1 MRIGIDIGASKIEA
15 VALASDGGIAARHR
29 LPTPPVYADTL
40 VAIACLVAR
49 SETTI
54 GARASVGIG
63 FPGRIDK
70 ATGRLRSSTALDGQ
84 HFHADIAATLDRSVR
99 IANDAACFTL
109 SEAADGAGAGRRTV
123 FGVII
128 GTGCG
133 GGVAVDGKLLDGP
146 NGVAGEWG
154 HSPFPFADA
163 AEFPPPRCWCGRIGC
178 NETML
183 AGPALARDA
192 DGPAARDASA
202 LPARA
207 AAGDVGAQAA
217 LDRHAERLA
226 RALGWVVN
234 LIDPDAIVLGGGLSN
249 MDHLYDRL
257 PALLA
262 AHVFGGRA
270 ATPIL
275 KPVHGD
281 SSGVRGAAWLWPT
294 AP

>member
-15 VALASDGGIAARHR
+15 AALPSGETNATRRRLATPSAYHDALAAIVAL
-29 LPTPPVYADTL
+29 VE
-40 VAIACLVAR
+40 R
-49 SETTI
+49 SEAGLGT
-54 GARASVGIG
+54 AASVGIG

-84 HFHADIAATLDRSVR
+84 RFQSDIERALGRPVR
-99 IANDAACFTL
+99 IANDGACFTL
-109 SEAADGAGAGRRTV
+109 SEAVDGAGAGLRTV
-123 FGVII
+123 FGVIL

-133 GGVAVDGKLLDGP
+133 GGVAVDGRLLDGP

-154 HSPFPFADA
+154 HSPFPLASGSD
-163 AEFPPPRCWCGRIGC
+163 FPPPRCWCGRLGC
-178 NETML
+178 IEAML

-192 DGPAARDASA
+192 DGPAAHDASA
-202 LPARA
+202 LPDRA
-207 AAGDVGAQAA
+207 ASGDLRAKAA

-234 LIDPDAIVLGGGLSN
+234 LIDPDVIVLGGGLSN
-249 MDHLYDRL
+249 MDHLYARL

-262 AHVFGGRA
+262 GHVFGGSC

-281 SSGVRGAAWLWPT
+281 SSGVRGAAWLWP
-294 AP
+294 

>member
-15 VALASDGGIAARHR
+15 AALSAGGAVATRHR
-29 LPTPPVYADTL
+29 LPTPPAYRDML
-40 VAIACLVAR
+40 DAIAALVERIEADAG
-49 SETTI
+49 T
-54 GARASVGIG
+54 AASVGIG

-84 HFHADIAATLDRSVR
+84 RFQNDIEAVLGRPVR
-99 IANDAACFTL
+99 IANDGACFTL
-109 SEAADGAGAGRRTV
+109 SEATDGAAAGRRTV
-123 FGVII
+123 FGVIL

-133 GGVAVDGKLLDGP
+133 GAVAVDGRLLDGP

-154 HSPFPFADA
+154 HSPFPFVSGSD
-163 AEFPPPRCWCGRIGC
+163 FPPPRCWCGRAGC
-178 NETML
+178 IEAVL

-192 DGPAARDASA
+192 DGPLARDASG
-202 LPARA
+202 LPDRA
-207 AAGDVGAQAA
+207 AAGDEAARAA

-249 MDHLYDRL
+249 MGHLYARL

-262 AHVFGGRA
+262 EHVFGGSS

-275 KPVHGD
+275 KPMHGD
-281 SSGVRGAAWLWPT
+281 SSGVRGAAWLWP
-294 AP
+294 